1 MNYQYLLDEYRKLWK
16 NRSLL
21 ADESAELILKEA
33 IVRELKD
40 ENAHPRVR
48 KSLLEKYY
56 LATKRIIESELSDES
71 KIALVQ
77 LHLELMEFT
86 KSVQSSK

>member
-1 MNYQYLLDEYRKLWK
+1 MYYQNLLDEYRKLWK

-48 KSLLEKYY
+48 KSLMEKYY
-56 LATKRIIESELSDES
+56 MATKRIIESELSDQS
-71 KIALVQ
+71 KIALIQ
-77 LHLELMEFT
+77 LHLELTEFT